1 MNENTTEF
9 RIRKIANGK
18 FDLVLMR
25 HDTVEVRHNLSNV
38 GVQDFLRAFYSS
50 LMFNMPVGGSYNL
63 KSLVKF

>member
-1 MNENTTEF
+1 MNEQTTEF

-25 HDTVEVRHNLSNV
+25 HDTVEVRYNLSDI
-38 GVQDFLRAFYSS
+38 GVQNFLRAFYGS
-50 LMFNMPVGGSYNL
+50 LMYGMPVGGSYNM